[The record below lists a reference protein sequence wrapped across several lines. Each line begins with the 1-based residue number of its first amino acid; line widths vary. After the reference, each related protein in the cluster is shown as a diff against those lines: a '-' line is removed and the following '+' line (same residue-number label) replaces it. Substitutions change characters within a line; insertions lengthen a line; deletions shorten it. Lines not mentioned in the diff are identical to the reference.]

1 MGEISYFAIITIIK
15 FRIKEFFFEYNYTI
29 LAPLINTI
37 LFVIIFKT
45 IENNYFIIIEDR
57 SFIEF
62 LVPGLI
68 LMMVAQES
76 YDNVSVTIINM
87 KQIGSFDN
95 YLMAPISRVEIFISL
110 IISSIIIGLFLGF
123 IIYFI
128 LSFFINF
135 EKIEIFFSIYY
146 LILAI
151 IFFTSLGSITGFL
164 SYTWDT
170 QSTVSNFFVMPIN
183 LLSGTFFSINSLPE
197 SFKFLFYYN
206 PYYYLVSNFRNSFY
220 YDYVYD
226 LHINLSIIFFVF
238 IFLIFSCF
246 IFFIGFKVIK

>member
-123 IIYFI
+123 II
-128 LSFFINF
+128 S
-135 EKIEIFFSIYY
+135 
-146 LILAI
+146 
-151 IFFTSLGSITGFL
+151 
-164 SYTWDT
+164 
-170 QSTVSNFFVMPIN
+170 
-183 LLSGTFFSINSLPE
+183 
-197 SFKFLFYYN
+197 
-206 PYYYLVSNFRNSFY
+206 
-220 YDYVYD
+220 
-226 LHINLSIIFFVF
+226 
-238 IFLIFSCF
+238 IFSFTIISRRFTICKSYK
-246 IFFIGFKVIK
+246 IYIVILF